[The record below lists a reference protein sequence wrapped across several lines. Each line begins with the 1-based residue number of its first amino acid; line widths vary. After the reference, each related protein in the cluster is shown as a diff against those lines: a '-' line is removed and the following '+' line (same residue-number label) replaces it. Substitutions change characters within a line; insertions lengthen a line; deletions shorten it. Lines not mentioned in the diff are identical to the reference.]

1 MKFSAVSLE
10 QTTQAA
16 FDKVRAKPFTK
27 IHGRP
32 ERKDRD
38 TLEDE
43 ACEAAGE
50 FDLPFQWAKDDQG
63 TNYGA
68 VAEVIGAARYE
79 KLTGIATY
87 VKEPVPPAYD
97 ESITTDTDRS
107 TAERRIARLSV
118 RQQGHAP
125 RHTPR
130 YPQGHHG
137 QPP

>member
-1 MKFSAVSLE
+1 MKFGAVSLE

-16 FDKVRAKPFTK
+16 FEKVRAKPFTK

-50 FDLPFQWAKDDQG
+50 FDLPFQWAKDDEG

-68 VAEVIGAARYE
+68 VAEVIRAKR
-79 KLTGIATY
+79 
-87 VKEPVPPAYD
+87 
-97 ESITTDTDRS
+97 
-107 TAERRIARLSV
+107 
-118 RQQGHAP
+118 
-125 RHTPR
+125 
-130 YPQGHHG
+130 
-137 QPP
+137 